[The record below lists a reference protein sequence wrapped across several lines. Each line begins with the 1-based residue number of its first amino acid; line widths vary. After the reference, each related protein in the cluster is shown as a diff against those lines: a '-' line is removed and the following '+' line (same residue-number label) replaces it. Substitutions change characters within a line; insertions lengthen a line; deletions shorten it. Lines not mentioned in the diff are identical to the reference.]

1 MSHYISH
8 PYYCLYI
15 IILIRQGFT
24 RLESGTGG
32 RGVWFHKDFV
42 QGKPENIKL
51 IKRVPVKNP
60 KVGGRKR
67 EIPQSR
73 QRDYTNY
80 QLPLTVQDSSSHQ
93 GDEAKANSKVPA
105 VYNPPPPRHEV
116 ASMPSQKPSHVPSLP
131 PNLHGSIPGYL
142 SSSLNYGIPAPVP
155 MGGGLN
161 RPTVSDH
168 ARQYPPFVLTN
179 FQPYAVPSMNMNP
192 TSLQTFISGGSTMS
206 NPNAPPPS
214 NGNLGLNHMAQQL
227 LAARYEQPPPP
238 PSASYNSL
246 LRGENS
252 STDINT
258 TLLAM
263 LLESRSREA
272 PQFSSARS
280 SNQLD
285 HQLLSALTQR
295 DLQRRAL
302 AASREQAPPTT
313 TTTSGQG
320 LFTEEQLMAEL
331 ARRNLDP

>member
-1 MSHYISH
+1 
-8 PYYCLYI
+8 
-15 IILIRQGFT
+15 
-24 RLESGTGG
+24 
-32 RGVWFHKDFV
+32 
-42 QGKPENIKL
+42 
-51 IKRVPVKNP
+51 
-60 KVGGRKR
+60 
-67 EIPQSR
+67 
-73 QRDYTNY
+73 
-80 QLPLTVQDSSSHQ
+80 
-93 GDEAKANSKVPA
+93 
-105 VYNPPPPRHEV
+105 
-116 ASMPSQKPSHVPSLP
+116 
-131 PNLHGSIPGYL
+131 
-142 SSSLNYGIPAPVP
+142 
-155 MGGGLN
+155 
-161 RPTVSDH
+161 
-168 ARQYPPFVLTN
+168 
-179 FQPYAVPSMNMNP
+179 
-192 TSLQTFISGGSTMS
+192 MS
-206 NPNAPPPS
+206 NPNAPHPS

-227 LAARYEQPPPP
+227 LAARYEQLPPPP

-285 HQLLSALTQR
+285 HQLLTALTQR

-302 AASREQAPPTT
+302 AASREQAPTTT

>member
-1 MSHYISH
+1 
-8 PYYCLYI
+8 
-15 IILIRQGFT
+15 
-24 RLESGTGG
+24 
-32 RGVWFHKDFV
+32 
-42 QGKPENIKL
+42 
-51 IKRVPVKNP
+51 
-60 KVGGRKR
+60 
-67 EIPQSR
+67 
-73 QRDYTNY
+73 
-80 QLPLTVQDSSSHQ
+80 
-93 GDEAKANSKVPA
+93 
-105 VYNPPPPRHEV
+105 
-116 ASMPSQKPSHVPSLP
+116 
-131 PNLHGSIPGYL
+131 
-142 SSSLNYGIPAPVP
+142 
-155 MGGGLN
+155 
-161 RPTVSDH
+161 
-168 ARQYPPFVLTN
+168 
-179 FQPYAVPSMNMNP
+179 
-192 TSLQTFISGGSTMS
+192 MS

-214 NGNLGLNHMAQQL
+214 NGSLGLNHMAQQL

-285 HQLLSALTQR
+285 HQLLTALTQR

-302 AASREQAPPTT
+302 AASREQAPTT

>member
-1 MSHYISH
+1 
-8 PYYCLYI
+8 
-15 IILIRQGFT
+15 
-24 RLESGTGG
+24 
-32 RGVWFHKDFV
+32 
-42 QGKPENIKL
+42 
-51 IKRVPVKNP
+51 
-60 KVGGRKR
+60 
-67 EIPQSR
+67 
-73 QRDYTNY
+73 
-80 QLPLTVQDSSSHQ
+80 
-93 GDEAKANSKVPA
+93 
-105 VYNPPPPRHEV
+105 
-116 ASMPSQKPSHVPSLP
+116 
-131 PNLHGSIPGYL
+131 
-142 SSSLNYGIPAPVP
+142 
-155 MGGGLN
+155 
-161 RPTVSDH
+161 
-168 ARQYPPFVLTN
+168 
-179 FQPYAVPSMNMNP
+179 
-192 TSLQTFISGGSTMS
+192 MS
-206 NPNAPPPS
+206 NPNASPPS

-227 LAARYEQPPPP
+227 LAARYEQPPPT
-238 PSASYNSL
+238 SASYNSL

-272 PQFSSARS
+272 PQLSSARS